1 MIYPFLSDDLF
12 YHIFVQIGYIFVNI
26 FAKLGDEILLV
37 EHGHVDL
44 EVFLIL
50 RYVSQRAVK
59 VLMKG
64 HLLGHE
70 AINVAMDHTLIE
82 EAGRIRLS
90 HKFEEPSD
98 DIGVR
103 RLLGK
108 DVVYSWFNNWDCQW
122 DIHKDLILSLYKV
135 KFLEEGALGIFIS
148 QNKVNQGHTI

>member
-12 YHIFVQIGYIFVNI
+12 YQIFVEIGYILVSI

-59 VLMKG
+59 VLVKG
-64 HLLGHE
+64 HWLGHE

-103 RLLGK
+103 RLLGQ
-108 DVVYSWFNNWDCQW
+108 DVVHSWLNSWEDLW
-122 DIHKDLILSLYKV
+122 DIHKNLILGLNKI
-135 KFLEEGALGIFIS
+135 KFLEEGSRGIFIS
-148 QNKVNQGHTI
+148 QNEVKQRHTI